1 MKLNFILNDQPV
13 TVECSGSETLLSV
26 LRDHFGLLGVKEGC
40 GVGECGA
47 CTVLLD
53 DRAVNACLVAAGKVQ
68 GRQVTTIEGL
78 AVGDRLHPL
87 QQGFLE
93 MGAVQCGF
101 CTPGMI
107 LAAYSL
113 LKENPQSQP
122 PGNRGRVVRKS
133 LPLHRL
139 PRHPSG
145 GEMGGQTA
153 EGTPHENAVSWRPA
167 PWTRPWTTW
176 TATGR

>member
-1 MKLNFILNDQPV
+1 LLQIKFILNDQPV

-26 LRDHFGLLGVKEGC
+26 LRDHFGLFGVKEGC

-78 AVGDRLHPL
+78 AVENRLHPL

-113 LKENPQSQP
+113 LKENPHPTRRDIVEGLS
-122 PGNRGRVVRKS
+122 GNLCRCTGYHDILRAVQWAAK
-133 LPLHRL
+133 RL
-139 PRHPSG
+139 K
-145 GEMGGQTA
+145 A
-153 EGTPHENAVSWRPA
+153 
-167 PWTRPWTTW
+167 
-176 TATGR
+176 AT

>member
-1 MKLNFILNDQPV
+1 MFQIKFILNDQPV

-26 LRDHFGLLGVKEGC
+26 LRDHLGLLGVKEGC

-101 CTPGMI
+101 CTPGM
-107 LAAYSL
+107 LMSASAL
-113 LKENPQSQP
+113 LKENQHPDEEAIKRGISGNLCRCTGYVKIIEAIKDAGSQYTS
-122 PGNRGRVVRKS
+122 N
-133 LPLHRL
+133 
-139 PRHPSG
+139 
-145 GEMGGQTA
+145 
-153 EGTPHENAVSWRPA
+153 
-167 PWTRPWTTW
+167 
-176 TATGR
+176 

>member
-1 MKLNFILNDQPV
+1 MVETNLQIAFILNGQPV

-26 LRDHFGLLGVKEGC
+26 LRDHLGLLGVKEGC

-68 GRQVTTIEGL
+68 DRQVTTIEGL
-78 AVGDRLHPL
+78 AVEGRLHPL

-113 LKENPQSQP
+113 LKENPRPSRREIVEGLS
-122 PGNRGRVVRKS
+122 GNLCRCTGYHDILRAVQWAAK
-133 LPLHRL
+133 RL
-139 PRHPSG
+139 
-145 GEMGGQTA
+145 QA
-153 EGTPHENAVSWRPA
+153 
-167 PWTRPWTTW
+167 
-176 TATGR
+176 AT

>member
-1 MKLNFILNDQPV
+1 MGQRISFSLNGRAV
-13 TVECSGSETLLSV
+13 AVEAGGRETLLHI
-26 LRDHFGLLGVKEGC
+26 LRERLNVRSVKEGC

-78 AVGDRLHPL
+78 TQGEALHPL
-87 QQGFLE
+87 QEGFLK

-107 LAAYSL
+107 LSAYSL
-113 LKENPQSQP
+113 LKENPNPSHREIVEGLS
-122 PGNRGRVVRKS
+122 GNLCRCTGYHDILR
-133 LPLHRL
+133 
-139 PRHPSG
+139 
-145 GEMGGQTA
+145 
-153 EGTPHENAVSWRPA
+153 AVKWAAKRMQA
-167 PWTRPWTTW
+167 
-176 TATGR
+176 AT

>member
-1 MKLNFILNDQPV
+1 LQIKFVLNDQPV

-101 CTPGMI
+101 CTPGLI

-113 LKENPQSQP
+113 LKENP
-122 PGNRGRVVRKS
+122 
-133 LPLHRL
+133 
-139 PRHPSG
+139 HPSRR
-145 GEMGGQTA
+145 EIV
-153 EGTPHENAVSWRPA
+153 EGLSGNLCRCTGYHDILRAVQWAAKRLQA
-167 PWTRPWTTW
+167 VT
-176 TATGR
+176 

>member
-1 MKLNFILNDQPV
+1 MLQIKFTLNDQPV
-13 TVECSGSETLLSV
+13 TLECSGSETLLSI

-53 DRAVNACLVAAGKVQ
+53 DRAVNACLVAAGKVR
-68 GRQVTTIEGL
+68 GRRVTTIEGL
-78 AVGDRLHPL
+78 TQGDALHPI
-87 QQGFLE
+87 QEGFLK

-113 LKENPQSQP
+113 LKENPNPNRREIVEGLSGNLCRCTGYHDIIRAVKWAAKRLKVSQ
-122 PGNRGRVVRKS
+122 
-133 LPLHRL
+133 
-139 PRHPSG
+139 
-145 GEMGGQTA
+145 
-153 EGTPHENAVSWRPA
+153 
-167 PWTRPWTTW
+167 
-176 TATGR
+176 

>member
-1 MKLNFILNDQPV
+1 MLQIKFILNDQPV
-13 TVECSGSETLLSV
+13 TLECSGSETLLSI

-53 DRAVNACLVAAGKVQ
+53 DRAVNACLVAAGKVR
-68 GRQVTTIEGL
+68 GRRVTTIEGL
-78 AVGDRLHPL
+78 TQGDALHPI
-87 QQGFLE
+87 QEGFLK

-113 LKENPQSQP
+113 LKENPNPNRREIVEGLSGNLCRCTGYHDIIRAVKWAAKRLKVSQ
-122 PGNRGRVVRKS
+122 
-133 LPLHRL
+133 
-139 PRHPSG
+139 
-145 GEMGGQTA
+145 
-153 EGTPHENAVSWRPA
+153 
-167 PWTRPWTTW
+167 
-176 TATGR
+176 

>member
-1 MKLNFILNDQPV
+1 LLQIKFILNDQPV

-53 DRAVNACLVAAGKVQ
+53 DRAVNACLVAAGKVR

-78 AVGDRLHPL
+78 SLEERLHPL

-107 LAAYSL
+107 LAAYSF
-113 LKENPQSQP
+113 LKEHPNPTRREIVEGLS
-122 PGNRGRVVRKS
+122 GNLCRCTGYHDIIR
-133 LPLHRL
+133 
-139 PRHPSG
+139 
-145 GEMGGQTA
+145 
-153 EGTPHENAVSWRPA
+153 AVKWAAKRMQA
-167 PWTRPWTTW
+167 
-176 TATGR
+176 AT

>member
-1 MKLNFILNDQPV
+1 MKLNFILNDRPV

-78 AVGDRLHPL
+78 AVEDRLHPL

-113 LKENPQSQP
+113 LKENPNPTRREIVEGLS
-122 PGNRGRVVRKS
+122 GNLCRCTGYHDILR
-133 LPLHRL
+133 
-139 PRHPSG
+139 
-145 GEMGGQTA
+145 
-153 EGTPHENAVSWRPA
+153 AVKWAAKRMEA
-167 PWTRPWTTW
+167 
-176 TATGR
+176 AT

>member
-1 MKLNFILNDQPV
+1 MKLNFILNGRPV

-53 DRAVNACLVAAGKVQ
+53 DRAVNACLVAAGKVH

-78 AVGDRLHPL
+78 GGEDRLHPL

-107 LAAYSL
+107 LAAYSF
-113 LKENPQSQP
+113 LKEHPNPTRREIVEGLS
-122 PGNRGRVVRKS
+122 GNLCRCTGYHDILR
-133 LPLHRL
+133 
-139 PRHPSG
+139 
-145 GEMGGQTA
+145 
-153 EGTPHENAVSWRPA
+153 AVQWAAKRMQA
-167 PWTRPWTTW
+167 
-176 TATGR
+176 AT

>member
-1 MKLNFILNDQPV
+1 MKLEFILNDQPV
-13 TVECSGSETLLSV
+13 SVECVGGETLLPV
-26 LRDHFGLLGVKEGC
+26 LREHFGLLGVKEGC

-53 DRAVNACLVAAGKVQ
+53 DRAVNACLVAAGKVH
-68 GRQVTTIEGL
+68 GRKVTTIEGL
-78 AVGDRLHPL
+78 AENGKLHPL

-113 LKENPQSQP
+113 LKDN
-122 PGNRGRVVRKS
+122 
-133 LPLHRL
+133 
-139 PRHPSG
+139 
-145 GEMGGQTA
+145 
-153 EGTPHENAVSWRPA
+153 PA
-167 PWTRPWTTW
+167 PTREEIV
-176 TATGR
+176 TGLAGNLCRCTGYHDIIRTVKWAAKRIPSRG